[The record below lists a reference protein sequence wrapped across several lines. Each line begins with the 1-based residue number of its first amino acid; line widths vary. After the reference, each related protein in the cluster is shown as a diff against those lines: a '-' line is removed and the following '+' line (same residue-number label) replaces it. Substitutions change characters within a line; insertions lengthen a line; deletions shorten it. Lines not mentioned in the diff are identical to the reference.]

1 MNKQEKELK
10 KKKSK
15 RLQKGLA
22 IVMILFTVLPMGFS
36 VYQGVSSMKA
46 SEQYAMEQAEV
57 MQEVSESEPAKQSIM
72 YQDNQDMAEMQEAE

>member
-1 MNKQEKELK
+1 MKKKEQK

-15 RLQKGLA
+15 RLQQGLA

-46 SEQYAMEQAEV
+46 SEQYAMEQEEV

-72 YQDNQDMAEMQEAE
+72 YQDNQDVAEIQEAE